1 MTADREAGLT
11 TFSLYRASLASIQ
24 TILLLTL
31 YTQSSNSMEAFKEA
45 NNVVSGLVDGSVGFR
60 CFVFQFSGV
69 TPSD

>member
-1 MTADREAGLT
+1 
-11 TFSLYRASLASIQ
+11 
-24 TILLLTL
+24 
-31 YTQSSNSMEAFKEA
+31 MEAFKEA